1 MELSVSA
8 IQIPGLDVEERSP
21 GTFRVR
27 VRVNPFFAL
36 TNTFSNELA
45 SISWGCQQLERL
57 HALHKQLTD
66 EGRLPIA
73 LLSREAAQTLGL
85 AELIVGEGVAHTDSP
100 AKLSSPGAEIFV
112 FDVLDSYIANEAK
125 EHSAGYAGRARRLKE
140 YFGNVALSSITTA
153 SLKAYID
160 ARLSGE
166 LGYGRSKTASYATKN
181 REYQRNLRRRRLGVP
196 VVATARAC
204 ELPSTGSVR
213 HELKLF
219 RQALNAYAKRDDA
232 RRERIGAYVVTHPV
246 VCIELPSPG
255 EPRKRRISDEELSRI
270 LAKMSCP
277 RKRAA
282 ILLCIY
288 TSIRRAEVV
297 SLRIEDINWS
307 DSTVTLRAPMQPD
320 PKRPGQMRKKRK
332 TKTVERDVPLVPQAI
347 ELLRSVCERTKGPVF
362 DFKASSLTQTFGRAA
377 EDAGVLNVRV
387 HDTRREALSWL
398 HDVHGLTL
406 EQLTMFSG
414 HTEIKTLQKH
424 YFQPSASK
432 MAALVGKQVGA
443 QRNILS

>member
-1 MELSVSA
+1 
-8 IQIPGLDVEERSP
+8 
-21 GTFRVR
+21 
-27 VRVNPFFAL
+27 
-36 TNTFSNELA
+36 
-45 SISWGCQQLERL
+45 
-57 HALHKQLTD
+57 
-66 EGRLPIA
+66 
-73 LLSREAAQTLGL
+73 
-85 AELIVGEGVAHTDSP
+85 VA
-100 AKLSSPGAEIFV
+100 V
-112 FDVLDSYIANEAK
+112 
-125 EHSAGYAGRARRLKE
+125 
-140 YFGNVALSSITTA
+140 SSITTA

-160 ARLSGE
+160 ERLSGN
-166 LGYGRSKTASYATKN
+166 LGHGRSTTASYATKN
-181 REYQRNLRRRRLGVP
+181 REYQRNSRRRRLGVP
-196 VVATARAC
+196 VVATPRAY

-219 RQALNAYAKRDDA
+219 RQALKAYAARDDA

-255 EPRKRRISDEELSRI
+255 EPRKRRINDQELTRI
-270 LAKMSCP
+270 LAKMACP

-307 DSTVTLRAPMQPD
+307 DSTVLLRAPMEPD
-320 PKRPGQMRKKRK
+320 PSRPGQMRKKRK
-332 TKTVERDVPLVPQAI
+332 TKTVEREVPLVPQAI
-347 ELLRSVCERTKGPVF
+347 ELLRGVCGGAKGPIF
-362 DFKASSLTQTFGRAA
+362 DFKGSSLTQAFGRAA
-377 EDAGVLNVRV
+377 EDAGDLNVRV

-432 MAALVGKQVGA
+432 MAALVAKQVGA
-443 QRNILS
+443 DRNIKN